1 VFPSPRRPETL
12 AEQRNGFF
20 PKRAR
25 FWDSE
30 GTATTYIL
38 RTARFIAAIGRPF
51 LADRRKGDSRV
62 TAILTIRK
70 AEDKLM
76 QHFHKMKNQLRAGEV
91 VEAGFTL
98 IELLIVIVVLGILAA
113 TVIFALGGV
122 TGQSAQAACNSDAK
136 SVEVAVEAYHAAPAN
151 TTNAWPAAMTDL
163 TGTAFGGPFLR
174 QAPTNSHYT
183 IALAAGGVVD
193 VGGVN
198 YDTTP
203 NPCSTV
209 S

>member
-1 VFPSPRRPETL
+1 
-12 AEQRNGFF
+12 
-20 PKRAR
+20 
-25 FWDSE
+25 
-30 GTATTYIL
+30 
-38 RTARFIAAIGRPF
+38 
-51 LADRRKGDSRV
+51 
-62 TAILTIRK
+62 
-70 AEDKLM
+70 M